1 MTAAPAEK
9 SRIEGTPSPAPASNS
24 PRSAALAPPASRSFL
39 LSCGGTGGHLSPG
52 IALAEGLA
60 ARGHRAVLLISH
72 KKVDTRLAAKYP
84 SLRFAPIPG
93 APFGAHPGVL
103 ARFLVSQTKGFGA
116 GLRLVRGERPAA
128 IIGFG
133 GFTTA
138 SVILAGRLHGVPVAL
153 HESNRVPGKAV
164 RHLARFASRV
174 WLPPGVSL
182 PGRPG
187 TDSRVR
193 AAAMPVRAE
202 IARVPRAEAAARL
215 GLDPARKILAVFGG
229 SQGATPLNEWA
240 RGASRDL
247 AALGIQLVC
256 VTGLGK
262 GDSSFTENP
271 GPALPAS
278 GSSLSGPRSV
288 LRSAWIPFC
297 DDVAGLLSAADLVV
311 ARAGAGSLAEFA
323 RIGVPA
329 VLVPYPQAADDHQ
342 RANAAW
348 FVEQGGGAVLE
359 QKQIGQLTP
368 LATSIVLD
376 DVRLAGFRAG
386 LARLDAAPSLGF
398 MLDDLEQIVAARA
411 R

>member
-1 MTAAPAEK
+1 MNAATATASVFAPAAAA
-9 SRIEGTPSPAPASNS
+9 TAPGAVAR
-24 PRSAALAPPASRSFL
+24 PRVFL

-60 ARGHRAVLLISH
+60 ERGHRAILLISQ
-72 KKVDTRLAAKYP
+72 KKVDARLSAKYP
-84 SLRFAPIPG
+84 ALRFAPIPG
-93 APFGAHPGVL
+93 TPFGLHPGVL
-103 ARFLVSQTKGFGA
+103 GRFLVSQGKGFAA
-116 GLRLVRGERPAA
+116 GLRLVRGERPDA
-128 IIGFG
+128 IVGFG

-164 RHLARFASRV
+164 RHLARLARRV
-174 WLPPGVSL
+174 WLPPGVDL
-182 PGRPG
+182 PGRAGDP
-187 TDSRVR
+187 RVR

-202 IARVPRAEAAARL
+202 IARVPRAEAVARL
-215 GLDPARKILAVFGG
+215 GLDPSRRVLVVFGG
-229 SQGATPLNEWA
+229 SQGATPLNQWA
-240 RGASRDL
+240 RAAAPEL
-247 AALGIQLVC
+247 AALGVQLAC

-262 GDSSFTENP
+262 GEAAFTENP
-271 GPALPAS
+271 GPGGAP
-278 GSSLSGPRSV
+278 

-348 FVEQGGGAVLE
+348 FAEQGGGVVVDQAR
-359 QKQIGQLTP
+359 IDG
-368 LATSIVLD
+368 LAAQVASLLADET
-376 DVRLAGFRAG
+376 RLAGFRAG
-386 LARLDAAPSLGF
+386 LGRIAAFPSLDF
-398 MLDDLEQIVAARA
+398 MLDDLERIVGSRAAR
-411 R
+411 